1 MRYIKKEN
9 GITLVSLVITIIILL
24 ILATISI
31 NWGKTSLTQ
40 SEDNKL
46 QAELEMVHHAVLETY
61 TKHKTQAQVVEQK
74 LPGDI
79 IANINNES
87 DIPIDIKQNMSG
99 TYYKLSEKD
108 QFEKIGMKNVK
119 DTYIVNYETGEVFN
133 LTTNTKSDKT
143 VLYIAGVSNEN
154 DSEIATIKSKFET
167 SIIGNE
173 VNININI
180 NKEENTVTIPN
191 LEIADK
197 EFYKWNTS
205 KDGTG
210 TYYTP
215 NDKISIDVINSID
228 KLYPIFLTNWTQ
240 PVLTSNTSYGTVTC
254 SSNYGSHYAY
264 YAFDGKVAEGNKWL
278 SNGTANGW
286 LKWKLE
292 KKIFI
297 KSFELYGTGESS
309 YANRSP
315 KTIKLYGSN
324 DDENWTELATIENT
338 KNLVNDYVEVNVNN
352 PEMFEY
358 YKWDFPNGNLG
369 GGYGIAV
376 GNIEI
381 IAKQISENQ

>member
-61 TKHKTQAQVVEQK
+61 TKHKTQAQVVEQN
-74 LPGDI
+74 LPGEI
-79 IANINNES
+79 VNINNES
-87 DIPIDIKQNMSG
+87 GIPNDIKQNMTG
-99 TYYKLSEKD
+99 IYYKLSEKD
-108 QFEKIGMKNVK
+108 QFKKIGMKNVK
-119 DTYIVNYETGEVFN
+119 DTYIVNYETGEVLN
-133 LTTNTKSDKT
+133 LTTNTKSDGT
-143 VLYIAGVSNEN
+143 TLYIAGVSNKN
-154 DSEIATIKSKFET
+154 DSEIKSKFEYAGT
-167 SIIGNE
+167 SVDVKIDT
-173 VNININI
+173 
-180 NKEENTVTIPN
+180 NTGKVTIPD
-191 LEIADK
+191 LEIAGK
-197 EFYKWNTS
+197 EFYKWNTNQ
-205 KDGTG
+205 DGNG

-215 NDKISIDVINSID
+215 EDEITIDEIKSID
-228 KLYPIFLTNWTQ
+228 KLYPIWLSQWTQ
-240 PVLTSNTSYGTVTC
+240 PNLISNTSYGNVTC

-264 YAFDGKVAEGNKWL
+264 YAFDGKIAANNKWL

-297 KSFELYGTGESS
+297 KSFKLYGTGEAS

-376 GNIEI
+376 GNIKI

>member
-1 MRYIKKEN
+1 MRYIKNEN

-31 NWGKTSLTQ
+31 DWGKTSLTQ

-61 TKHKTQAQVVEQK
+61 TKHKTQAQVIKQD
-74 LPGDI
+74 LPGNI
-79 IANINNES
+79 IADINNES
-87 DIPIDIKQNMSG
+87 GIPNDIKQNMTG
-99 TYYKLSEKD
+99 IYYKLSEKD
-108 QFEKIGMKNVK
+108 QFKKIGMKNVK
-119 DTYIVNYETGEVFN
+119 DTYIVNYETGEVVN
-133 LTTNTKSDKT
+133 ITSTKSDKT

-180 NKEENTVTIPN
+180 NKKENTVTIPN
-191 LEIADK
+191 LEIDGK
-197 EFYKWNTS
+197 EFYKWNTNE
-205 KDGTG
+205 DGTG

-215 NDKISIDVINSID
+215 GNEISINEINSIY
-228 KLYPIFLTNWTQ
+228 KLYPIFLSEWMQ
-240 PVLTSNTSYGTVTC
+240 PTLTSNTSYGNVTC

-264 YAFDGKVAEGNKWL
+264 YAFDGKIAANNKWL

-297 KSFELYGTGESS
+297 KSFKLYGTGEAS

-376 GNIEI
+376 GKIEI
-381 IAKQISENQ
+381 TAKQIENNP

>member
-1 MRYIKKEN
+1 MRYIKNEN

-40 SEDNKL
+40 SEDNRL

-61 TKHKTQAQVVEQK
+61 TKHKTQAQVIEQN
-74 LPGDI
+74 LPGTEINISDNQNDI
-79 IANINNES
+79 PNNINM
-87 DIPIDIKQNMSG
+87 KGTG
-99 TYYKLSEKD
+99 TYYKLSTKRE
-108 QFEKIGMKNVK
+108 FEAIGMKNVK
-119 DTYIVNYETGEVFN
+119 DTYIVNYETGEVLN
-133 LTTNTKSDKT
+133 MTKNKKSDGS
-143 VLYIAGVSNEN
+143 VLHIAGVSNKN
-154 DSEIATIKSKFET
+154 DSEIEKIKNKFKYNGT
-167 SIIGNE
+167 SVD
-173 VNININI
+173 VNIDT
-180 NKEENTVTIPN
+180 NTGKVTIPN
-191 LEIADK
+191 LEITGK

-205 KDGTG
+205 QDGNG

-215 NDKISIDVINSID
+215 NQEIDIEEIKQINE
-228 KLYPIFLTNWTQ
+228 LYPIFLSDWVQ
-240 PVLTSNTSYGTVTC
+240 PSLTSNTSYGNVTC

-264 YAFDGKVAEGNKWL
+264 YAFDGRVAMNNKWL

-286 LKWKLE
+286 LQWRLPE
-292 KKIFI
+292 KILI

-309 YANRSP
+309 YGNRSP